1 MRHKSTWRARRHGG
15 GSIPRADGVDARSFW
30 RRTKSYSAR
39 SHGRPAIALQV
50 QSNRVSPM
58 SGPSSTLGWGNGS
71 EDFALFRTLSSEQ
84 RLKAFS
90 AMVRQDLVR
99 GQMLV
104 AQGDPSD
111 SLFMVLHGALAVRRT
126 GDSAPIAELRAGE
139 LVGEIGFF
147 ANVPRTADVIAIR
160 DTSVLVLTRTAYQ
173 VLAEE
178 APAIV
183 EAVLAAL
190 ARRFAK
196 ETARL
201 TPVRASPKA
210 RTVALIDA
218 GREPVPGAFDRRMR
232 EGLAAIDAEIVDP
245 ARLNAMFPGRGLD
258 APEVTDWLN
267 KLEHAAPLVVYLG
280 GRQASPWA
288 RKAIRQADLVVFAC
302 RGDAPAG
309 ALTEAEAFAC
319 EVHPPSARRLVRIH
333 DRRSGAVRGTPA
345 WLVRLPSF
353 MHHHV
358 ALEDQVDIDSLIRF
372 LSGRAIGFVAAGG
385 GSFGTAHVGIYKA
398 FRERGVMFDIF
409 VGTSVGSAM
418 VAGFAKNLE
427 AEHLERGTHE
437 IFVRSRSFRRPTWPR
452 YALLDHKAFDRALA
466 DQYGSNC
473 RIEDCWRPFAAVATN
488 LSTHNLELI
497 RSGLLWQAVRASSA
511 IPGLLP
517 PFYTPEGAMLVDG
530 CLIDNVPL
538 ASMHQLKSGP
548 NLVVHFGEPAA
559 EMFDVDY
566 AALPGRLELIAAML
580 MPFRKKLLPAAP
592 SAVNVLWR
600 SLVAHQRY
608 DTLPTAPLDAVMR
621 PPLPIEVDVTDF
633 DRHTEIFLASYLWAR
648 ETIAALEAEGNSAIT
663 AILGTSNPAMKRARQ
678 FAERPHSALSG

>member
-1 MRHKSTWRARRHGG
+1 MNQA
-15 GSIPRADGVDARSFW
+15 
-30 RRTKSYSAR
+30 SA
-39 SHGRPAIALQV
+39 PFA
-50 QSNRVSPM
+50 
-58 SGPSSTLGWGNGS
+58 WGNVL

-90 AMVRQDLVR
+90 VMVRQDLMR

-104 AQGDPSD
+104 AQGEPSD
-111 SLFMVLHGALAVRRT
+111 SLFMVLHGALAVRRA
-126 GDSAPIAELRAGE
+126 GDLEPIAELRAGE
-139 LVGEIGFF
+139 VVGEIGFF
-147 ANVPRTADVIAIR
+147 ANIPRTADVIAIR
-160 DTSVLVLTRTAYQ
+160 DTSVLVLSRKAYQ
-173 VLAEE
+173 ELAQD
-178 APAIV
+178 APALV
-183 EAVLAAL
+183 EALLAAL

-201 TPVRASPKA
+201 TPLRASPKA
-210 RTVALIDA
+210 RTVTLID
-218 GREPVPGAFDRRMR
+218 GGYEPLPRDFDRRMR
-232 EGLAAIDAEIVDP
+232 EGLAAVDAEIVDP
-245 ARLNAMFPGRGLD
+245 ARVNAIFPGRALD

-267 KLEHAAPLVVYLG
+267 KLEHIAPLVVYLG
-280 GRQASPWA
+280 GREASAWA
-288 RKAIRQADLVVFAC
+288 RKAIRQADLVVFVC
-302 RGDAPAG
+302 RGDAPAA
-309 ALTEAEAFAC
+309 ALTEVEAFAC

-333 DRRSGAVRGTPA
+333 DRRRGAVRGTAA
-345 WLVRLPSF
+345 WLARLPCF

-409 VGTSVGSAM
+409 VGTSAGSAM
-418 VAGFAKNLE
+418 AAGFAKNLE
-427 AEHLERGTHE
+427 AEDLERGTHE

-452 YALLDHKAFDRALA
+452 YALLDHKMFDRVLA
-466 DQYGSNC
+466 EQYGRDC
-473 RIEDCWRPFAAVATN
+473 RIEDCWRPFAAIATN
-488 LSTHNLELI
+488 LSTHNTELI

-511 IPGLLP
+511 IPGLLA

-538 ASMHQLKSGP
+538 VPMHQLKSGP

-608 DTLPTAPLDAVMR
+608 DILPTAPHDLVMR
-621 PPLPIEVDVTDF
+621 PPIPLGIDVTDF
-633 DRHTEIFLASYLWAR
+633 DRHTDIFLASYLWGLEA
-648 ETIAALEAEGNSAIT
+648 IAALEAEGNPAIT
-663 AILGTSNPAMKRARQ
+663 AILGTGDLPTKRPRQ
-678 FAERPHSALSG
+678 FAGLPQSALSG

>member
-1 MRHKSTWRARRHGG
+1 
-15 GSIPRADGVDARSFW
+15 
-30 RRTKSYSAR
+30 
-39 SHGRPAIALQV
+39 
-50 QSNRVSPM
+50 M
-58 SGPSSTLGWGNGS
+58 SGTSSALAWS
-71 EDFALFRTLSSEQ
+71 SALEEFALFRTLSSEQ
-84 RLKAFS
+84 RLKTLS

-104 AQGDPSD
+104 AQGGPSD
-111 SLFMVLHGALAVRRT
+111 SLFLVLHGALAVRKT
-126 GDSAPIAELRAGE
+126 GYLEPIAELRAGE

-160 DTSVLVLTRTAYQ
+160 DTSVLALTRPAYQ
-173 VLAEE
+173 KLVEE

-183 EAVLAAL
+183 EALLAAL

-196 ETARL
+196 ETARIAPFP
-201 TPVRASPKA
+201 TSPKA
-210 RTVALIDA
+210 RTVALID
-218 GREPVPGAFDRRMR
+218 GGLEPVPGAFDRRMR
-232 EGLAAIDAEIVDP
+232 DGLAATSAEIVDA
-245 ARLNAMFPGRGLD
+245 ARLDAMFPGRPLD
-258 APEVTDWLN
+258 AHEVSEWLN
-267 KLEHAAPLVVYLG
+267 KLEHTASLVVYLA
-280 GRQASPWA
+280 GRDASPWA
-288 RKAIRQADLVVFAC
+288 RKAIRQADMVVFAC
-302 RGDAPAG
+302 RGDAPAA
-309 ALTEAEAFAC
+309 ALTEIEAFAC
-319 EVHPPSARRLVRIH
+319 EVHTVSARRLVRVH
-333 DRRSGAVRGTPA
+333 DHRSGEVSGTAA
-345 WLVRLPSF
+345 WLARLPAF

-358 ALEDQVDIDSLIRF
+358 ALEDQLDIDSLVRF
-372 LSGRAIGFVAAGG
+372 LCGRAIGFVAAGG

-452 YALLDHKAFDRALA
+452 YALLDHKAFDHALA
-466 DQYGSNC
+466 HQYGPDC

-497 RSGLLWQAVRASSA
+497 RTGPLWQAVRASSA

-517 PFYTPEGAMLVDG
+517 PFYTKEGAMLVDG

-559 EMFDVDY
+559 ELFDVDY
-566 AALPGRLELIAAML
+566 ASLPGRFELIAAML
-580 MPFRKKLLPAAP
+580 TPFRKKLLPAAP

-608 DTLPTAPLDAVMR
+608 DTLPVGPFDTVMR
-621 PPLPIEVDVTDF
+621 PPLPLDIDVTDF
-633 DRHTEIFLASYLWAR
+633 DRHSEIFDASYLWAK
-648 ETIAALEAEGNSAIT
+648 EAITALEAGGSSAIAALLDTGALERRQATAVAVSNRAPSNRLASA
-663 AILGTSNPAMKRARQ
+663 AG
-678 FAERPHSALSG
+678 FGALNR

>member
-1 MRHKSTWRARRHGG
+1 MNGA
-15 GSIPRADGVDARSFW
+15 
-30 RRTKSYSAR
+30 SATF
-39 SHGRPAIALQV
+39 A
-50 QSNRVSPM
+50 
-58 SGPSSTLGWGNGS
+58 WGNVS

-104 AQGDPSD
+104 AQGGPSD

-126 GDSAPIAELRAGE
+126 GDLEPIAELRAGE

-160 DTSVLVLTRTAYQ
+160 DTSVLMLTRAAYRD
-173 VLAEE
+173 LAED

-183 EAVLAAL
+183 EALLAAL

-201 TPVRASPKA
+201 TPMRASPKA
-210 RTVALIDA
+210 RAVALID
-218 GREPVPGAFDRRMR
+218 GGCEPLPSAFDRRMR
-232 EGLAAIDAEIVDP
+232 DGLAATDVEIVDP
-245 ARLNAMFPGRGLD
+245 ARLNAMFPGRALD
-258 APEVTDWLN
+258 ASEVTDWLN

-280 GRQASPWA
+280 GREASAWA

-309 ALTEAEAFAC
+309 ALTDVEAFAC
-319 EVHPPSARRLVRIH
+319 DVHPVSARRLVRIH
-333 DRRSGAVRGTPA
+333 DRRSGEVSGTAA
-345 WLVRLPSF
+345 WLARLPSF

-372 LSGRAIGFVAAGG
+372 LSGRAVGFVAAGG

-418 VAGFAKNLE
+418 AAGFAKNYE

-452 YALLDHKAFDRALA
+452 NALLDHKAFDRALA
-466 DQYGSNC
+466 DQYGRDC

-497 RSGLLWQAVRASSA
+497 RSGVLWHAVRASSA

-538 ASMHQLKSGP
+538 APMHQLKSGP

-566 AALPGRLELIAAML
+566 AALPGRLELITTML

-608 DTLPTAPLDAVMR
+608 DTLPAGPLDMVMR
-621 PPLPIEVDVTDF
+621 PPSPLGIDVTDF
-633 DRHTEIFLASYLWAR
+633 DRHTEIFHASYLWAK
-648 ETIAALEAEGNSAIT
+648 EAIDALEAEGNSAIT
-663 AILGTSNPAMKRARQ
+663 AILATGKPAT
-678 FAERPHSALSG
+678 ERPRDLVGLRATL

>member
-1 MRHKSTWRARRHGG
+1 MKGA
-15 GSIPRADGVDARSFW
+15 
-30 RRTKSYSAR
+30 SATF
-39 SHGRPAIALQV
+39 A
-50 QSNRVSPM
+50 
-58 SGPSSTLGWGNGS
+58 WGNLS
-71 EDFALFRTLSSEQ
+71 EDFALFRTLSPEQ
-84 RLKAFS
+84 RRKAFA
-90 AMVRQDLVR
+90 AMVRRDLVR
-99 GQMLV
+99 GQTLV
-104 AQGDPSD
+104 AQGGASD

-126 GDSAPIAELRAGE
+126 GDIEPIAELRAGE

-160 DTSVLVLTRTAYQ
+160 DTSVLVLTRAAYQ
-173 VLAEE
+173 NLAED

-183 EAVLAAL
+183 EALLATL

-196 ETARL
+196 ETARI

-210 RTVALIDA
+210 RTVALID
-218 GREPVPGAFDRRMR
+218 GGCEPLPDAFDRRLR
-232 EGLAAIDAEIVDP
+232 DGLAATDAEIVDP
-245 ARLNAMFPGRGLD
+245 ARVNAMFPGRTLD
-258 APEVTDWLN
+258 TPEVADWLN

-280 GRQASPWA
+280 GREASAWA
-288 RKAIRQADLVVFAC
+288 RKAIRQADMVVFAC
-302 RGDAPAG
+302 RGDAPAE
-309 ALTEAEAFAC
+309 ALTEVEAFAC
-319 EVHPPSARRLVRIH
+319 EVHPVSTRRLVRIH
-333 DRRSGAVRGTPA
+333 DRRSGEVSGTTA
-345 WLVRLPSF
+345 WLTRLPCF

-358 ALEDQVDIDSLIRF
+358 ALEDQIDIDSLIRF

-398 FRERGVMFDIF
+398 FRERGVMFDVF

-418 VAGFAKNLE
+418 AAGFAKNLE
-427 AEHLERGTHE
+427 AEDLERGTHE

-466 DQYGSNC
+466 HQYGHDC

-497 RSGLLWQAVRASSA
+497 RSGRLWQAVRASSA

-566 AALPGRLELIAAML
+566 AALPGRLELITTML

-608 DTLPTAPLDAVMR
+608 DTLPTAPLDMVMR
-621 PPLPIEVDVTDF
+621 PPSPFGIDVTEF
-633 DRHTEIFLASYLWAR
+633 HRHTEIFEASYFWAR
-648 ETIAALEAEGNSAIT
+648 QAIVALEAEGNSAIA
-663 AILGTSNPAMKRARQ
+663 AILATGRAAM
-678 FAERPHSALSG
+678 ERPRDLVGLRTAL

>member
-1 MRHKSTWRARRHGG
+1 MKGA
-15 GSIPRADGVDARSFW
+15 
-30 RRTKSYSAR
+30 SATF
-39 SHGRPAIALQV
+39 A
-50 QSNRVSPM
+50 
-58 SGPSSTLGWGNGS
+58 WGNLS
-71 EDFALFRTLSSEQ
+71 EDFALFRTLSPEQ

-90 AMVRQDLVR
+90 AMVRRDLVR
-99 GQMLV
+99 GQTLV
-104 AQGDPSD
+104 AQGGASD
-111 SLFMVLHGALAVRRT
+111 SLFMVLHGALAVRRA
-126 GDSAPIAELRAGE
+126 GDVEPIAELRAGE

-160 DTSVLVLTRTAYQ
+160 DTSVLVLTRAAYQ
-173 VLAEE
+173 NLAED

-183 EAVLAAL
+183 EALLAAL

-196 ETARL
+196 ETARI

-210 RTVALIDA
+210 RTVALID
-218 GREPVPGAFDRRMR
+218 GGCEPLPGAFDRRLR
-232 EGLAAIDAEIVDP
+232 DGLAATDAEIVDP
-245 ARLNAMFPGRGLD
+245 GRVNAMFPGRTLD
-258 APEVTDWLN
+258 TPEVADWLN

-280 GRQASPWA
+280 GREASAWA
-288 RKAIRQADLVVFAC
+288 RKAIRQADMVVFAC
-302 RGDAPAG
+302 RGDAPAE
-309 ALTEAEAFAC
+309 ALTEVEAFAC
-319 EVHPPSARRLVRIH
+319 EVHPVSTRRLVRIH
-333 DRRSGAVRGTPA
+333 DRRSGEVSGTTA
-345 WLVRLPSF
+345 WLARLPCF

-358 ALEDQVDIDSLIRF
+358 ALEDQIDIDSLIRF

-398 FRERGVMFDIF
+398 FRERGVMFDVF

-418 VAGFAKNLE
+418 AAGFAKNLE
-427 AEHLERGTHE
+427 AEDLERGTHE

-466 DQYGSNC
+466 HQYGHDC

-497 RSGLLWQAVRASSA
+497 RSGRLWQAVRASSA

-566 AALPGRLELIAAML
+566 AALPGRLELITTML

-608 DTLPTAPLDAVMR
+608 DTLPTAPLDTVMR
-621 PPLPIEVDVTDF
+621 PPSPLGIDVTEF
-633 DRHTEIFLASYLWAR
+633 HRHTEIFEASYVWAR
-648 ETIAALEAEGNSAIT
+648 QAIAALEAEGNSAIA
-663 AILGTSNPAMKRARQ
+663 AILATGRPAM
-678 FAERPHSALSG
+678 ERSRDLVGLRTAL

>member
-1 MRHKSTWRARRHGG
+1 
-15 GSIPRADGVDARSFW
+15 
-30 RRTKSYSAR
+30 
-39 SHGRPAIALQV
+39 
-50 QSNRVSPM
+50 M
-58 SGPSSTLGWGNGS
+58 SGPSSTPEWGNVS

-84 RLKAFS
+84 RLKALS
-90 AMVRQDLVR
+90 AMVRLDLVR

-126 GDSAPIAELRAGE
+126 GHSAPLAELRAGE

-160 DTSVLVLTRTAYQ
+160 DTSVLMLTRTAYQ

-210 RTVALIDA
+210 RTVALIDG

-245 ARLNAMFPGRGLD
+245 ARLNAMFPGRALD

-267 KLEHAAPLVVYLG
+267 KLEHTAPLVVYLG
-280 GRQASPWA
+280 CRQASPWT

-302 RGDAPAG
+302 RGDAPGG
-309 ALTEAEAFAC
+309 ALTEVEAFAC
-319 EVHPPSARRLVRIH
+319 EVHPSSARRLVRIH
-333 DRRSGAVRGTPA
+333 DRRSGAVRGTTA
-345 WLVRLPSF
+345 WLVRLPCF

-385 GSFGTAHVGIYKA
+385 GSFGTAHVGIHKA

-418 VAGFAKNLE
+418 MAGFAKNLE

-466 DQYGSNC
+466 DQYGANC

-497 RSGLLWQAVRASSA
+497 RTGLLWQAVRASSA

-592 SAVNVLWR
+592 SAVNVRGEVWWR
-600 SLVAHQRY
+600 TSATIRCR
-608 DTLPTAPLDAVMR
+608 PRRSMR
-621 PPLPIEVDVTDF
+621 
-633 DRHTEIFLASYLWAR
+633 
-648 ETIAALEAEGNSAIT
+648 
-663 AILGTSNPAMKRARQ
+663 
-678 FAERPHSALSG
+678 

>member
-1 MRHKSTWRARRHGG
+1 
-15 GSIPRADGVDARSFW
+15 
-30 RRTKSYSAR
+30 
-39 SHGRPAIALQV
+39 
-50 QSNRVSPM
+50 M
-58 SGPSSTLGWGNGS
+58 SGSSSVLAWS
-71 EDFALFRTLSSEQ
+71 SALEDFALFRTLSSEQ
-84 RLKAFS
+84 RLKTLN

-104 AQGDPSD
+104 AQGGPSD
-111 SLFMVLHGALAVRRT
+111 SLFLVLHGALAVRKT
-126 GDSAPIAELRAGE
+126 GYLEPIAELRAGE

-147 ANVPRTADVIAIR
+147 GNVPRTADVIAIR
-160 DTSVLVLTRTAYQ
+160 DTSVLALTRPAYQ
-173 VLAEE
+173 KLVEE

-183 EAVLAAL
+183 EALLAAL

-196 ETARL
+196 ETARIAPFP
-201 TPVRASPKA
+201 TSPKA
-210 RTVALIDA
+210 RTVALID
-218 GREPVPGAFDRRMR
+218 GGVEPLPGAFDRRMR
-232 EGLAAIDAEIVDP
+232 EGLAATNAEIIDA
-245 ARLNAMFPGRGLD
+245 ARLHALFPGRALD
-258 APEVTDWLN
+258 AHEVTEWLN
-267 KLEHAAPLVVYLG
+267 RLEHTAPLVVYLG
-280 GRQASPWA
+280 GRDASPWA
-288 RKAIRQADLVVFAC
+288 RKAIRQADMVVFAC
-302 RGDAPAG
+302 RGEAPAA
-309 ALTEAEAFAC
+309 ALTEIEAFAC
-319 EVHPPSARRLVRIH
+319 EVHSVSARRLVRVH
-333 DRRSGAVRGTPA
+333 DRRSGEVSGTAA
-345 WLVRLPSF
+345 WLTRLPVF

-358 ALEDQVDIDSLIRF
+358 ALEDQIDIDSLVRF
-372 LSGRAIGFVAAGG
+372 LCGRAIGFVAAGG

-466 DQYGSNC
+466 HQYGADC

-497 RSGLLWQAVRASSA
+497 RTGPLWQAVRASSA

-517 PFYTPEGAMLVDG
+517 PFYTAEGAMLVDG

-566 AALPGRLELIAAML
+566 AALPGRFELIAAML
-580 MPFRKKLLPAAP
+580 TPFRKKLLPAAP

-608 DTLPTAPLDAVMR
+608 DTLPVGPFDTVMR
-621 PPLPIEVDVTDF
+621 PPSPVGVDVTDF
-633 DRHTEIFLASYLWAR
+633 DRHTEIFDASYHWAK
-648 ETIAALEAEGNSAIT
+648 EAIAALEAGGSSAIAAMLDTGALERRQAT
-663 AILGTSNPAMKRARQ
+663 AVAVSNRAPSNRL
-678 FAERPHSALSG
+678 ASAAGFGALNR